1 MTQGS
6 SDLALPAKRKHM
18 MASKLTSEENTYMDM
33 VKKKE
38 TTQSIGQSAQ
48 KDYGQS
54 WWHTNGTT

>member
-6 SDLALPAKRKHM
+6 SGLALPAKHKRM
-18 MASKLTSEENTYMDM
+18 MASKLTSEENTYTDM

-38 TTQSIGQSAQ
+38 TTQSVGQSTQ

-54 WWHTNGTT
+54 